1 MPDPSSSTV
10 GDLVAAFLD
19 ACGVRTAF
27 GVISIH
33 NMPVLDAFARGN
45 RMRFVPARG
54 EAGALNMADA
64 FARVSGGLGVG
75 VTSTGVAAGN
85 AAGSLVEAWTAG
97 SPVLHLTGQIERG
110 WLDRGWGYIHEAPD
124 QPTMLKGVS
133 KAFFRIG
140 APEEALDVLHEAV
153 RTARTPPAGPVSV
166 EIPIDVQGAAVEV
179 PASLAAPKT
188 TRTRPAPADLDALA
202 EAVAGARRPIL
213 WLGGGAR
220 GAESAALRLAD
231 MGVGIVTSTNGRGVV
246 PETHP
251 MTLGAF
257 NAAPPVEA
265 FYGTCDLMAVVG
277 SRLRG
282 NETLKWKLGLP
293 ERRWRVDCDPSMDG
307 RGYASARFVR
317 GDAVA
322 ALGGLAD
329 RLTGRLRPDP
339 AFAGDLAAARQAAE
353 EVLRAG
359 LGENW
364 SAVLDAVKAHFP
376 ADAPWVR
383 DITLSNS
390 IWGNRAVPLT
400 GSRQGVHSLGG
411 AIGQGLPMAVGAA
424 LAEPGRRTVALV
436 GDGGFALSLGELATA
451 AQERAPV
458 TILLMNDG
466 GYGVIRNIQDA
477 HYGGRR
483 HYADLL
489 TPDFAALC
497 ASMGVRHRKVAS
509 VEAFRQALPGGL
521 KGAGPA
527 VLEVDMAGIG
537 PFARP
542 FAGPPVREKGM
553 REKRVREKNGSAAP

>member
-1 MPDPSSSTV
+1 LPDGSSTV
-10 GDLVAAFLD
+10 GDLAAAFLD
-19 ACGVRTAF
+19 ACGVQTAF

-33 NMPVLDAFARGN
+33 NMPILDAFARGN

-85 AAGSLVEAWTAG
+85 AAGSLVEALTAG

-133 KAFFRIG
+133 KAFFRVG
-140 APEEALDVLHEAV
+140 APEEALDVLREAAK
-153 RTARTPPAGPVSV
+153 TALTPPCGPVSV
-166 EIPIDVQGAAVEV
+166 EIPIDVQAAAETPETLA
-179 PASLAAPKT
+179 PARIV
-188 TRTRPAPADLDALA
+188 RTRPAPAGLDALA
-202 EAVAGARRPIL
+202 EAVARARRPVL

-220 GAESAALRLAD
+220 GADSAALRLAD

-265 FYGTCDLMAVVG
+265 FYGSCDLMAVVG

-293 ERRWRVDCDPSMDG
+293 DNRWRVDCDPSMDG
-307 RGYASARFVR
+307 RGYAAARFVR

-329 RLTGRLRPDP
+329 RLTGRLRLDP

-353 EVLRAG
+353 AGLRAN
-359 LGENW
+359 LGEAW
-364 SAVLDAVKAHFP
+364 SAVLDIVKEHFP
-376 ADAPWVR
+376 AGSPWVR

-411 AIGQGLPMAVGAA
+411 AIGQGLPMALGAA
-424 LAEPGRRTVALV
+424 IAEPGRRTVALV
-436 GDGGFALSLGELATA
+436 GDGGFALNVGELATL
-451 AQERAPV
+451 AQEQAPV

-497 ASMGVRHRKVAS
+497 ASMGVRHLKAAS
-509 VEAFRQALPGGL
+509 VEAFSQTLPKALEGG
-521 KGAGPA
+521 GPA

-542 FAGPPVREKGM
+542 FAGPPVREK
-553 REKRVREKNGSAAP
+553 KGSAAQ

>member
-1 MPDPSSSTV
+1 MP
-10 GDLVAAFLD
+10 
-19 ACGVRTAF
+19 
-27 GVISIH
+27 I
-33 NMPVLDAFARGN
+33 LDAFARGN

-85 AAGSLVEAWTAG
+85 AAGSLIEALTAG

-133 KAFFRIG
+133 KAFFRVQ
-140 APEEALDVLHEAV
+140 APEEAMGVLRRAV
-153 RTARTPPAGPVSV
+153 QSALTPPAGPVSV
-166 EIPIDVQGAAVEV
+166 EIPIDVQAAAVEMHG
-179 PASLAAPKT
+179 SMAAPRIV
-188 TRTRPAPADLDALA
+188 RTPPAPADLDALA
-202 EAVAGARRPIL
+202 EAVAEASRPML

-231 MGVGIVTSTNGRGVV
+231 MGLGIVTSTNGRGVV
-246 PETHP
+246 SETHP

-257 NAAPPVEA
+257 NSATPVEA
-265 FYGTCDLMAVVG
+265 FYGSCDLMVVVG

-293 ERRWRVDCDPSMDG
+293 DNRLRVDCDPSMDG
-307 RGYASARFVR
+307 RGYTSAQFVQ

-329 RLTGRLRPDP
+329 RLTGRLRIDRS
-339 AFAGDLAAARQAAE
+339 FAGDLAAARQAAE
-353 EVLRAG
+353 AGLRAN
-359 LGENW
+359 LGDAW
-364 SAVLDAVKAHFP
+364 SAVLDTVKAHFP
-376 ADAPWVR
+376 AGAPWVR

-411 AIGQGLPMAVGAA
+411 AIGQGLPMAIGAA
-424 LAEPGRRTVALV
+424 LAEPGRRTVALA
-436 GDGGFALSLGELATA
+436 GDGGFALNLGELATL

-458 TILLMNDG
+458 TVLLMNDG

-497 ASMGVRHRKVAS
+497 ASIGMRHLKAGS
-509 VEAFRQALPGGL
+509 VEAFRQALPQALAGD
-521 KGAGPA
+521 GPA
-527 VLEVDMAGIG
+527 VLEVDMHGIG

-542 FAGPPVREKGM
+542 FAGPPVREAKKG
-553 REKRVREKNGSAAP
+553 ATP

>member
-1 MPDPSSSTV
+1 MPDTPATV

-19 ACGVRTAF
+19 ACGVTTAF

-33 NMPVLDAFARGN
+33 NMPILDAFARGN

-85 AAGSLVEAWTAG
+85 AAGSMVEALTAG

-133 KAFFRIG
+133 KAFFRVQ
-140 APEEALDVLHEAV
+140 APEEALGVLRRAV
-153 RTARTPPAGPVSV
+153 QSALTPPAGPVSV
-166 EIPIDVQGAAVEV
+166 EFPIDVQAAAVEM
-179 PASLAAPKT
+179 PASLAAPKIL
-188 TRTRPAPADLDALA
+188 RAPPAPADLDALA
-202 EAVAGARRPIL
+202 EAVAEASRPML

-220 GAESAALRLAD
+220 GAESAALRLAH
-231 MGVGIVTSTNGRGVV
+231 MGLGIVTSTNGRGVV

-257 NAAPPVEA
+257 NSATPVEA
-265 FYGTCDLMAVVG
+265 FYGSCDLMVVVG

-293 ERRWRVDCDPSMDG
+293 DNRLRVDCDPSTDG
-307 RGYASARFVR
+307 RGYTAARFIQ

-329 RLTGRLRPDP
+329 RLTGRLRIDP
-339 AFAGDLAAARQAAE
+339 SFAGDLAAARQAAE
-353 EVLRAG
+353 AGLRVN

-364 SAVLDAVKAHFP
+364 SAVLDTVKAYFP
-376 ADAPWVR
+376 AGSPWVR

-411 AIGQGLPMAVGAA
+411 AIGQGLPMAIGAA
-424 LAEPGRRTVALV
+424 LAEPGRRTVALA
-436 GDGGFALSLGELATA
+436 GDGGFALNLGELATL

-458 TILLMNDG
+458 TVLLMNDG

-497 ASMGVRHRKVAS
+497 ASMGVSHLHAGS
-509 VEAFRQALPGGL
+509 VKAFRQALPQALAGD
-521 KGAGPA
+521 GPA
-527 VLEVDMAGIG
+527 VLEVDMHGIG

-542 FAGPPVREKGM
+542 FAGPPVREQK
-553 REKRVREKNGSAAP
+553 KSAAP

>member
-1 MPDPSSSTV
+1 MPDPAATV

-19 ACGVRTAF
+19 ACGVTTAF

-33 NMPVLDAFARGN
+33 NMPILDAFARGN

-85 AAGSLVEAWTAG
+85 AAGSLVEALTAG

-124 QPTMLKGVS
+124 QPTMLKSVS
-133 KAFFRIG
+133 KAFFRIRS
-140 APEEALDVLHEAV
+140 PDEALGVLHRAV
-153 RTARTPPAGPVSV
+153 QSALTPPAGPVSV
-166 EIPIDVQGAAVEV
+166 EIPIDVQGAKIEV
-179 PASLAAPKT
+179 PSSLVMPKIL
-188 TRTRPAPADLDALA
+188 RTPPVPADLDALA
-202 EAVAGARRPIL
+202 EAVAEASRPML

-231 MGVGIVTSTNGRGVV
+231 MGLGIVTSTNGRGVV

-257 NAAPPVEA
+257 NSATPVEA
-265 FYGTCDLMAVVG
+265 FYGSCDLMVVVG

-293 ERRWRVDCDPSMDG
+293 DNRLRVDCDPSTDG
-307 RGYASARFVR
+307 RGYTAARFIQ

-329 RLTGRLRPDP
+329 RLTGRLRIDP
-339 AFAGDLAAARQAAE
+339 SFAGDLAAARQAAE
-353 EVLRAG
+353 EGLRAN
-359 LGENW
+359 LGDAW
-364 SAVLDAVKAHFP
+364 SAVLDTVKAHFP
-376 ADAPWVR
+376 AGSPWVR

-411 AIGQGLPMAVGAA
+411 AIGQGLPMAIGAA
-424 LAEPGRRTVALV
+424 LAEPGRRTVALA
-436 GDGGFALSLGELATA
+436 GDGGFALSLGELATL

-458 TILLMNDG
+458 TVLLMNDG

-497 ASMGVRHRKVAS
+497 ASMGVSHLHAGS
-509 VEAFRQALPGGL
+509 VEAFRQALPQALAGD
-521 KGAGPA
+521 GPA
-527 VLEVDMAGIG
+527 VLEVDMHGIG

-542 FAGPPVREKGM
+542 FAGPPVREQK
-553 REKRVREKNGSAAP
+553 KSATP

>member
-1 MPDPSSSTV
+1 MPDTSATV

-19 ACGVRTAF
+19 ACGVKTAF

-33 NMPVLDAFARGN
+33 NMPILDAFARGN

-85 AAGSLVEAWTAG
+85 AAGSLVEALTAG

-133 KAFFRIG
+133 KAFFRIRS
-140 APEEALDVLHEAV
+140 PDEALGVLHRAV
-153 RTARTPPAGPVSV
+153 QKALTPPAGPVSV
-166 EIPIDVQGAAVEV
+166 EIPIDVQGAAVEI
-179 PASLAAPKT
+179 PASLAAPKIL
-188 TRTRPAPADLDALA
+188 RAPPAPADLDALA
-202 EAVAGARRPIL
+202 EAVAEASRPML

-220 GAESAALRLAD
+220 GAETAALRLAD
-231 MGVGIVTSTNGRGVV
+231 MGLGIVTSTNGRGVV

-251 MTLGAF
+251 MTLGGF
-257 NAAPPVEA
+257 NAAPPVEV
-265 FYGTCDLMAVVG
+265 FYKSCDLMVVVG

-293 ERRWRVDCDPSMDG
+293 DRRRRVDCDPAMDG
-307 RGYASARFVR
+307 RGYTTACFIQ
-317 GDAVA
+317 GDAAA

-329 RLTGRLRPDP
+329 RLTGRLCIDRT
-339 AFAGDLAAARQAAE
+339 FADDLAAARLAAE
-353 EVLRAG
+353 EGLRMN

-364 SAVLDAVKAHFP
+364 SAVLDTVKAHFP
-376 ADAPWVR
+376 AGSPWVR

-411 AIGQGLPMAVGAA
+411 AIGQGLPMAIGAA
-424 LAEPGRRTVALV
+424 LAEPGRRTVALA
-436 GDGGFALSLGELATA
+436 GDGGFALSLGELATL

-458 TILLMNDG
+458 TVLLMNDG

-497 ASMGVRHRKVAS
+497 ASMGVCHLHAGS
-509 VEAFRQALPGGL
+509 VEAFRQALPQALAGD
-521 KGAGPA
+521 GPA
-527 VLEVDMAGIG
+527 VLEVDMHGIG

-542 FAGPPVREKGM
+542 FAGPPVREQK
-553 REKRVREKNGSAAP
+553 KSATP

>member
-1 MPDPSSSTV
+1 MPDPAATV

-19 ACGVRTAF
+19 ACGVTTAF

-33 NMPVLDAFARGN
+33 NMPILDAFARGN

-85 AAGSLVEAWTAG
+85 AAGSLVEALTAG

-133 KAFFRIG
+133 KAFFRIRS
-140 APEEALDVLHEAV
+140 PDEALGVLHRAV
-153 RTARTPPAGPVSV
+153 QSALTPPAGPVSV
-166 EIPIDVQGAAVEV
+166 EIPIDVQGAKIEV
-179 PASLAAPKT
+179 PSSLVMPKIL
-188 TRTRPAPADLDALA
+188 RTPPVPADLDALA
-202 EAVAGARRPIL
+202 EAVAEASRPML

-231 MGVGIVTSTNGRGVV
+231 MGLGIVTSTNGRGVV

-265 FYGTCDLMAVVG
+265 FYGSCDLMVVAG

-293 ERRWRVDCDPSMDG
+293 DNRLRVDCDPSMDG
-307 RGYASARFVR
+307 RGYTSAQFVQ

-329 RLTGRLRPDP
+329 RLAGRLRIDRS
-339 AFAGDLAAARQAAE
+339 FAGDLAAARQAAE
-353 EVLRAG
+353 AG
-359 LGENW
+359 LRINLGVAW
-364 SAVLDAVKAHFP
+364 SAVLDIVKAHFP
-376 ADAPWVR
+376 AGAPWVR

-411 AIGQGLPMAVGAA
+411 AIGQGLPMAIGAA
-424 LAEPGRRTVALV
+424 LAEPGRRTVALA
-436 GDGGFALSLGELATA
+436 GDGGFALNLGELATL

-458 TILLMNDG
+458 TVLLMNDG

-497 ASMGVRHRKVAS
+497 ASIGMRHLKAGS
-509 VEAFRQALPGGL
+509 VEAFRQALPQALAGD
-521 KGAGPA
+521 GPA
-527 VLEVDMAGIG
+527 VLEVDMHGIG

-542 FAGPPVREKGM
+542 FAGPPVREAKKG
-553 REKRVREKNGSAAP
+553 ATP

>member
-1 MPDPSSSTV
+1 MPDGPATV

-19 ACGVRTAF
+19 ACGVQTAF

-33 NMPVLDAFARGN
+33 NMPILDAFARGN

-85 AAGSLVEAWTAG
+85 AAGSLVEALTAG
-97 SPVLHLTGQIERG
+97 SPVLHLTGQIERE

-133 KAFFRIG
+133 KAFFRVG
-140 APEEALDVLHEAV
+140 APEEALAVLREAA
-153 RTARTPPAGPVSV
+153 RTALTPPCGPVSV
-166 EIPIDVQGAAVEV
+166 EIPIDVQSAAVEI
-179 PASLAAPKT
+179 PEALAPH
-188 TRTRPAPADLDALA
+188 RIVRPPPAPADLDALA
-202 EAVAGARRPIL
+202 EAVAGARRPVL

-220 GAESAALRLAD
+220 GADSAALRLAD

-246 PETHP
+246 PENHP

-257 NAAPPVEA
+257 NAAPPVEE
-265 FYGTCDLMAVVG
+265 FYGTCDLMAVAG

-293 ERRWRVDCDPSMDG
+293 DNRWRVDCDPSMDG
-307 RGYASARFVR
+307 RGYTSSRFVR
-317 GDAVA
+317 GDAVT

-329 RLTGRLRPDP
+329 RLTGRLRLDP

-353 EVLRAG
+353 AG
-359 LGENW
+359 LRGNLGGNW
-364 SAVLDAVKAHFP
+364 SAVLEAVKAHFP
-376 ADAPWVR
+376 AGSPWVR

-411 AIGQGLPMAVGAA
+411 AIGQGLPMALGAA

-436 GDGGFALSLGELATA
+436 GDGGFALSLGELATL

-458 TILLMNDG
+458 TVLLMNDG

-477 HYGGRR
+477 RYGGRR

-489 TPDFAALC
+489 APDFAALC
-497 ASMGVRHRKVAS
+497 AGMGVRHLKAAG
-509 VEAFRQALPGGL
+509 VEAFRKALPKALDGD
-521 KGAGPA
+521 GPA
-527 VLEVDMAGIG
+527 VLEVDMDGIG

-542 FAGPPVREKGM
+542 FAGPPVREK
-553 REKRVREKNGSAAP
+553 KVRKKGSGGKP

>member
-1 MPDPSSSTV
+1 MPDPAATV

-19 ACGVRTAF
+19 ACGVTTAF

-33 NMPVLDAFARGN
+33 NMPILDAFARGN

-85 AAGSLVEAWTAG
+85 AAGSLVEALTAG

-133 KAFFRIG
+133 KAFFRIRS
-140 APEEALDVLHEAV
+140 PDEALGVLHRAV
-153 RTARTPPAGPVSV
+153 QSALTPPAGPVSV
-166 EIPIDVQGAAVEV
+166 EIPIDVQGAKIEV
-179 PASLAAPKT
+179 PSSLVMPKIL
-188 TRTRPAPADLDALA
+188 RTPPVPADLDALA
-202 EAVAGARRPIL
+202 EAVAEASRPML

-231 MGVGIVTSTNGRGVV
+231 MGLGIVTSTNGRGVV

-265 FYGTCDLMAVVG
+265 FYGSCDLMVVAG

-293 ERRWRVDCDPSMDG
+293 DNRLRVDCDPSMDG
-307 RGYASARFVR
+307 RGYTSALFIL

-329 RLTGRLRPDP
+329 RLTGRLRIDRS
-339 AFAGDLAAARQAAE
+339 FAGDLAAARQAAE
-353 EVLRAG
+353 AGLRAN
-359 LGENW
+359 LGDAW
-364 SAVLDAVKAHFP
+364 SAVLDTVKAHFP
-376 ADAPWVR
+376 AGAPWVR

-411 AIGQGLPMAVGAA
+411 AIGQGLPMAIGAA
-424 LAEPGRRTVALV
+424 LAEPGRRTVALA
-436 GDGGFALSLGELATA
+436 GDGGFALNLGELATL

-458 TILLMNDG
+458 TVLLMNDG

-497 ASMGVRHRKVAS
+497 ASMGVSHLHAGS
-509 VEAFRQALPGGL
+509 VEAFRQALPQALAGD
-521 KGAGPA
+521 GPA
-527 VLEVDMAGIG
+527 VLEVDMHGIG

-542 FAGPPVREKGM
+542 FAGPPVREQK
-553 REKRVREKNGSAAP
+553 KSATP

>member
-1 MPDPSSSTV
+1 LPDTSSTV

-33 NMPVLDAFARGN
+33 NMPVLDAFARSG

-85 AAGSLVEAWTAG
+85 AAGSLVEARTAG

-133 KAFFRIG
+133 KAFFRVG
-140 APEEALDVLHEAV
+140 APEEALDVLREAV
-153 RTARTPPAGPVSV
+153 QTARTPPAGPVSV
-166 EIPIDVQGAAVEV
+166 EIPIDVQSAAVEI
-179 PASLAAPKT
+179 PESLVAPKIA
-188 TRTRPAPADLDALA
+188 RTRPAPADLDALA
-202 EAVAGARRPIL
+202 EAVAGAR
-213 WLGGGAR
+213 GAD
-220 GAESAALRLAD
+220 SAALRLAD

-257 NAAPPVEA
+257 NAAPPVEE
-265 FYGTCDLMAVVG
+265 FYGTCDLLVVAG

-282 NETLKWKLGLP
+282 NETLKWNLGLP
-293 ERRWRVDCDPSMDG
+293 EIRWRVDCDPSMDG
-307 RGYASARFVR
+307 RGYTTARFVQ

-329 RLTGRLRPDP
+329 RLTGRLRIDP
-339 AFAGDLAAARQAAE
+339 AFAADLAAAKQAAE
-353 EVLRAG
+353 VGLRAS
-359 LGENW
+359 LGGNW

-376 ADAPWVR
+376 AGSPWAR

-436 GDGGFALSLGELATA
+436 GDGGFALNLGELATA
-451 AQERAPV
+451 AQEQAPV

-477 HYGGRR
+477 RYGGRR

-497 ASMGVRHRKVAS
+497 ASMGVRHLKAAG
-509 VEAFRQALPGGL
+509 VEAFRQALPEALDGD
-521 KGAGPA
+521 GPA

-542 FAGPPVREKGM
+542 FAGPPVREK
-553 REKRVREKNGSAAP
+553 KGSGGKP

>member
-1 MPDPSSSTV
+1 MPDAPATA

-33 NMPVLDAFARGN
+33 NMPILDAFARDG

-85 AAGSLVEAWTAG
+85 AAGSLVEALTAG

-124 QPTMLKGVS
+124 QPTMLRGVS
-133 KAFFRIG
+133 KAFFRVQT
-140 APEEALDVLHEAV
+140 PEEALGVLREAAK
-153 RTARTPPAGPVSV
+153 TALTPPCGPVSV
-166 EIPIDVQGAAVEV
+166 EIPIDVQAAAVEIPETLA
-179 PASLAAPKT
+179 PAKFV
-188 TRTRPAPADLDALA
+188 RTRPAPADLDALA
-202 EAVAGARRPIL
+202 EAVAGARRPVL

-220 GAESAALRLAD
+220 GADSAALRLAD

-246 PETHP
+246 PESHP
-251 MTLGAF
+251 ITLGAF

-265 FYGTCDLMAVVG
+265 FYGSCDLMVVVG

-293 ERRWRVDCDPSMDG
+293 DNRWRVDCDPSMDG
-307 RGYASARFVR
+307 RGYTAAHFVR

-329 RLTGRLRPDP
+329 RLTGRLRIDP
-339 AFAGDLAAARQAAE
+339 AFADDLAAARQAAE
-353 EVLRAG
+353 AGLRAN
-359 LGENW
+359 LGEAW
-364 SAVLDAVKAHFP
+364 SAVLDTVKAHFP
-376 ADAPWVR
+376 AGSHWVR

-436 GDGGFALSLGELATA
+436 GDGGFALNIGELATL

-497 ASMGVRHRKVAS
+497 ASMGVRHLKAAS
-509 VEAFRQALPGGL
+509 VEAFSQTLPKALESG
-521 KGAGPA
+521 GPA

-542 FAGPPVREKGM
+542 FAGPPVRDAEKGG
-553 REKRVREKNGSAAP
+553 KP

>member
-1 MPDPSSSTV
+1 MPDTPATV

-19 ACGVRTAF
+19 ACGVTTAF

-33 NMPVLDAFARGN
+33 NMPILDAFARGN

-85 AAGSLVEAWTAG
+85 AAGSLVEALTAG

-133 KAFFRIG
+133 KAFFRIRS
-140 APEEALDVLHEAV
+140 PDEALGVLHRAV
-153 RTARTPPAGPVSV
+153 QSALTPPAGPVSV
-166 EIPIDVQGAAVEV
+166 EIPIDVQGAKIEV
-179 PASLAAPKT
+179 PSSLVMPKIL
-188 TRTRPAPADLDALA
+188 RTPPVPADLDALA
-202 EAVAGARRPIL
+202 EAVAEASRPML

-231 MGVGIVTSTNGRGVV
+231 MGLGIVTSTNGRGVV

-257 NAAPPVEA
+257 NSATPVEA
-265 FYGTCDLMAVVG
+265 FYGSCDLMVVAG

-293 ERRWRVDCDPSMDG
+293 DNRLRVDCDPSMDG
-307 RGYASARFVR
+307 RGYTSAQFVQ

-329 RLTGRLRPDP
+329 RLAGRLRIDRS
-339 AFAGDLAAARQAAE
+339 FAGDLAAARQAAE
-353 EVLRAG
+353 AGLRAN
-359 LGENW
+359 LGDAW
-364 SAVLDAVKAHFP
+364 SAVLDTVKAHFP
-376 ADAPWVR
+376 AGAPWVR

-411 AIGQGLPMAVGAA
+411 AIGQGLPMAIGAA
-424 LAEPGRRTVALV
+424 LAEPGRRTVALA
-436 GDGGFALSLGELATA
+436 GDGGFALNLGELATL

-458 TILLMNDG
+458 TVLLMNDG

-497 ASMGVRHRKVAS
+497 ASIGMRHLKAGS
-509 VEAFRQALPGGL
+509 VEAFRQALPQALAGD
-521 KGAGPA
+521 GPA
-527 VLEVDMAGIG
+527 VLEVDMHGIG

-542 FAGPPVREKGM
+542 FAGPPVREQK
-553 REKRVREKNGSAAP
+553 KSATP

>member
-1 MPDPSSSTV
+1 MPDPAATV

-19 ACGVRTAF
+19 ACGVTTAF

-33 NMPVLDAFARGN
+33 NMPILDAFARGN

-85 AAGSLVEAWTAG
+85 AAGSLVEALTAG

-133 KAFFRIG
+133 KAFFRIRS
-140 APEEALDVLHEAV
+140 PDEALGVLHRAV
-153 RTARTPPAGPVSV
+153 QSALTPPAGPVSV
-166 EIPIDVQGAAVEV
+166 EIPIDVQGAKIEV
-179 PASLAAPKT
+179 PSSLVMPKIL
-188 TRTRPAPADLDALA
+188 RTPPVPADLDALA
-202 EAVAGARRPIL
+202 EAVAEASRPML

-231 MGVGIVTSTNGRGVV
+231 MGLGIVTSTNGRGVV

-257 NAAPPVEA
+257 NSATPVEA
-265 FYGTCDLMAVVG
+265 FYGSCDLMVVVG

-293 ERRWRVDCDPSMDG
+293 DNRLRVDCDPSMDG
-307 RGYASARFVR
+307 RGYTSARFIQ

-329 RLTGRLRPDP
+329 RLTGRLRIDP
-339 AFAGDLAAARQAAE
+339 SFASDLATARQAAE
-353 EVLRAG
+353 EVLRAN
-359 LGENW
+359 LGDAW
-364 SAVLDAVKAHFP
+364 SAVLDTVKAHFP
-376 ADAPWVR
+376 VGASWVR

-411 AIGQGLPMAVGAA
+411 AIGQGLPMAIGAA
-424 LAEPGRRTVALV
+424 LAEPGRRTVALA
-436 GDGGFALSLGELATA
+436 GDGGFALNLGELATL

-458 TILLMNDG
+458 TVLLMNDG

-497 ASMGVRHRKVAS
+497 ASIGMRHLKAGS
-509 VEAFRQALPGGL
+509 VEAFRQALPQALAGD
-521 KGAGPA
+521 GPA
-527 VLEVDMAGIG
+527 VLEVDMHGIG

-542 FAGPPVREKGM
+542 FAGPPVREQK
-553 REKRVREKNGSAAP
+553 KSATP

>member
-1 MPDPSSSTV
+1 MPEGRATV

-19 ACGVRTAF
+19 ACGVSTSF

-33 NMPVLDAFARGN
+33 NMPILDAFARAG

-54 EAGALNMADA
+54 EAGALAMADA
-64 FARVSGGLGVG
+64 FARVTGGLGVG

-85 AAGSLVEAWTAG
+85 AVGSLVEARTAG
-97 SPVLHLTGQIERG
+97 SPVLHLTGQIERA

-133 KAFFRIG
+133 KAYFRIG
-140 APEEALDVLHEAV
+140 APEEALAVLTRAV
-153 RTARTPPAGPVSV
+153 RAALTPPAGPVSV
-166 EIPIDVQGAAVEV
+166 EIPIDVQ
-179 PASLAAPKT
+179 AAPAAM
-188 TRTRPAPADLDALA
+188 PDALAPPRIRRIPPSNADLDALA
-202 EAVAGARRPIL
+202 DALAAARRPIL

-220 GAESAALRLAD
+220 GADSAALRLAD

-246 PETHP
+246 PENHP

-257 NAAPPVEA
+257 NAAPPVEE
-265 FYGTCDLMAVVG
+265 FYGTCDLMVVAG

-282 NETLKWKLGLP
+282 NETLKWRLGLP
-293 ERRWRVDCDPSMDG
+293 AQRLRIDCDPAMDG
-307 RGYASARFVR
+307 RGYDCARFVR

-329 RLTGRLRPDP
+329 RLTGRLRTDP
-339 AFAGDLAAARQAAE
+339 AFADDLAAARAAAE
-353 EVLRAG
+353 AGLRAS
-359 LGENW
+359 LGERW
-364 SAVLDAVKAHFP
+364 TEIMETVAARLP
-376 ADAPWVR
+376 AGSPWVR

-411 AIGQGLPMAVGAA
+411 AIGQGLPMGIGAA
-424 LAEPGRRTVALV
+424 LAAPGRRTVALA

-451 AQERAPV
+451 AQERAPLTV
-458 TILLMNDG
+458 LLMNDR

-497 ASMGVRHRKVAS
+497 ASMRVWHRQVWNVAS
-509 VEAFRQALPGGL
+509 FREVLAAALVGE
-521 KGAGPA
+521 GPA
-527 VLEVDMAGIG
+527 VLEVDMNAIG

-542 FAGPPVREKGM
+542 FAGPPVREPKAG
-553 REKRVREKNGSAAP
+553 GPS

>member
-1 MPDPSSSTV
+1 MPDASPTV

-33 NMPVLDAFARGN
+33 NMPILDAFARGN

-64 FARVSGGLGVG
+64 FARVSGGLGVC

-85 AAGSLVEAWTAG
+85 AAGSLVEARTAG
-97 SPVLHLTGQIERG
+97 SPVLHLTGQIERE

-133 KAFFRIG
+133 KASFRVG
-140 APEEALDVLHEAV
+140 APEEALDVLREAV
-153 RTARTPPAGPVSV
+153 RTALTPPMGPVSV
-166 EIPIDVQGAAVEV
+166 EIPIDVQSAAVEIPETLA
-179 PASLAAPKT
+179 PARIV
-188 TRTRPAPADLDALA
+188 RTRPSPADLDALA
-202 EAVAGARRPIL
+202 EAVVGARRPVL

-220 GAESAALRLAD
+220 GADSAALRLAD

-251 MTLGAF
+251 ITLGAF

-265 FYGTCDLMAVVG
+265 FYGSCDLMAVVG

-293 ERRWRVDCDPSMDG
+293 DNRWRVDCDPSMDG
-307 RGYASARFVR
+307 RGYASAHFVR

-329 RLTGRLRPDP
+329 RLTGRLRIDP
-339 AFAGDLAAARQAAE
+339 AFAADLAAARQAAE
-353 EVLRAG
+353 AGLRAN
-359 LGENW
+359 LGDCW
-364 SAVLDAVKAHFP
+364 SAVLEAVKAHFP
-376 ADAPWVR
+376 AGSPWVR

-411 AIGQGLPMAVGAA
+411 AIGQGLPMAIGAA
-424 LAEPGRRTVALV
+424 LAEPGRRTVALL
-436 GDGGFALSLGELATA
+436 GDGGFALSLGELATL

-477 HYGGRR
+477 RYGGRR

-489 TPDFAALC
+489 TPDFVALC
-497 ASMGVRHRKVAS
+497 KSMGVRHLKAAS
-509 VEAFRQALPGGL
+509 VEAFRQALPKALEGD
-521 KGAGPA
+521 GPA
-527 VLEVDMAGIG
+527 VLEVDMDGIG

-542 FAGPPVREKGM
+542 FAGPPVRDTEKSQ
-553 REKRVREKNGSAAP
+553 KS

>member
-1 MPDPSSSTV
+1 MPDISSTV

-19 ACGVRTAF
+19 ACGVQTAF

-85 AAGSLVEAWTAG
+85 AAGSLVEARTAG

-133 KAFFRIG
+133 KALFRIG
-140 APEEALDVLHEAV
+140 APEDALDVLREAAK
-153 RTARTPPAGPVSV
+153 TALTPPAGPVSV
-166 EIPIDVQGAAVEV
+166 EIPIDVQSAAVDMPESPV
-179 PASLAAPKT
+179 APKIA
-188 TRTRPAPADLDALA
+188 RTPPSRADLDALA
-202 EAVAGARRPIL
+202 EAVVGVRRPVL

-231 MGVGIVTSTNGRGVV
+231 MGVGIVTSTNGRGVA

-251 MTLGAF
+251 MTLGAY
-257 NAAPPVEA
+257 NAAPPVEE
-265 FYGTCDLMAVVG
+265 FYGTCDFMAVVG

-293 ERRWRVDCDPSMDG
+293 DERWRVDCDPSMDG
-307 RGYASARFVR
+307 RGYTTARFVQ

-329 RLTGRLRPDP
+329 RLTGRLRTDP
-339 AFAGDLAAARQAAE
+339 AFAGDLAAARRAAE
-353 EVLRAG
+353 AGLRAS
-359 LGENW
+359 LGGNW

-376 ADAPWVR
+376 AGSPWVR

-436 GDGGFALSLGELATA
+436 GDGGFALNLGELATA
-451 AQERAPV
+451 AQEKAPV

-477 HYGGRR
+477 RYGGRR
-483 HYADLL
+483 CYADLL

-497 ASMGVRHRKVAS
+497 ASMGVRHLGAAS
-509 VEAFRQALPGGL
+509 VEAFRLALPKALDGG
-521 KGAGPA
+521 GPA

-542 FAGPPVREKGM
+542 FAGPPVREKKA
-553 REKRVREKNGSAAP
+553 REKKGSAAP

>member
-1 MPDPSSSTV
+1 MPDPAATV

-19 ACGVRTAF
+19 ACGVTTAF

-33 NMPVLDAFARGN
+33 NMPILDAFARGN

-85 AAGSLVEAWTAG
+85 AAGSLVEALTAG

-133 KAFFRIG
+133 KAFFRIRS
-140 APEEALDVLHEAV
+140 PDEALGVLHRAV
-153 RTARTPPAGPVSV
+153 QSALTPPAGPVSV
-166 EIPIDVQGAAVEV
+166 EIPIDVQGAKIEV
-179 PASLAAPKT
+179 PSSLVMPKIL
-188 TRTRPAPADLDALA
+188 RTPPVPADLDALA
-202 EAVAGARRPIL
+202 EAVAEASRPML

-231 MGVGIVTSTNGRGVV
+231 MGLGIVTSTNGRGVV

-265 FYGTCDLMAVVG
+265 FYGSCDLMVVAG

-293 ERRWRVDCDPSMDG
+293 DNRLRVDCDPSMDG
-307 RGYASARFVR
+307 RGYTSAQFVQ

-329 RLTGRLRPDP
+329 RLAGRLRIDRS
-339 AFAGDLAAARQAAE
+339 FAGDLAAARQAAE
-353 EVLRAG
+353 AGLRAN
-359 LGENW
+359 LGDAW
-364 SAVLDAVKAHFP
+364 SAVLDTVKAHFP
-376 ADAPWVR
+376 AGAPWVR

-411 AIGQGLPMAVGAA
+411 AIGQGLPMAIGAA
-424 LAEPGRRTVALV
+424 LAEPGRRTVALA
-436 GDGGFALSLGELATA
+436 GDGGFALNLGELATL

-458 TILLMNDG
+458 TVLLMNDG

-497 ASMGVRHRKVAS
+497 ASIGMRHLKAGS
-509 VEAFRQALPGGL
+509 VEAFRQALPQALAGD
-521 KGAGPA
+521 GPA
-527 VLEVDMAGIG
+527 VLEVDMHGIG

-542 FAGPPVREKGM
+542 FAGPPVREAKKG
-553 REKRVREKNGSAAP
+553 ATP

>member
-1 MPDPSSSTV
+1 MPDPAATV

-19 ACGVRTAF
+19 ACGVTTAF

-33 NMPVLDAFARGN
+33 NMPILDAFARGN

-85 AAGSLVEAWTAG
+85 AAGSLVEALTAG

-124 QPTMLKGVS
+124 QPTMLKSVS
-133 KAFFRIG
+133 KAFFRIRS
-140 APEEALDVLHEAV
+140 PDEALGVLHRAV
-153 RTARTPPAGPVSV
+153 QSALTPPAGPVSV
-166 EIPIDVQGAAVEV
+166 EIPIDVQGAKIEV
-179 PASLAAPKT
+179 PSSLVMPKIL
-188 TRTRPAPADLDALA
+188 RTPPVPADLDALA
-202 EAVAGARRPIL
+202 EAVAEASRPML

-231 MGVGIVTSTNGRGVV
+231 MGLGIVTSTNGRGVV

-257 NAAPPVEA
+257 NSATPVEA
-265 FYGTCDLMAVVG
+265 FYGSCDLMVVAG

-293 ERRWRVDCDPSMDG
+293 DNRLRVDCDPSMDG
-307 RGYASARFVR
+307 RGYTSAQFVQ

-329 RLTGRLRPDP
+329 RLAGRLRIDRS
-339 AFAGDLAAARQAAE
+339 FAGDLAAARQAAE
-353 EVLRAG
+353 AG
-359 LGENW
+359 LRINLGVAW
-364 SAVLDAVKAHFP
+364 SAVLDIVKAHFP
-376 ADAPWVR
+376 AGAPWVR

-411 AIGQGLPMAVGAA
+411 AIGQGLPMAIGAA
-424 LAEPGRRTVALV
+424 LAEPGRRTVALA
-436 GDGGFALSLGELATA
+436 GDGGFALNLGELATL

-458 TILLMNDG
+458 TVLLMNDG

-497 ASMGVRHRKVAS
+497 ASIGMRHLKAGS
-509 VEAFRQALPGGL
+509 VEAFRQALPQALAGD
-521 KGAGPA
+521 GPA
-527 VLEVDMAGIG
+527 VLEVDMHGIG

-542 FAGPPVREKGM
+542 FAGPPVREAKKG
-553 REKRVREKNGSAAP
+553 ATP

>member
-1 MPDPSSSTV
+1 MPDTSSTV

-85 AAGSLVEAWTAG
+85 AAGSLVEARTAG

-133 KAFFRIG
+133 KAFFRVG
-140 APEEALDVLHEAV
+140 TPENALDVLREAV

-166 EIPIDVQGAAVEV
+166 EIPIDVQGAAVEIPETLT
-179 PASLAAPKT
+179 PARVV
-188 TRTRPAPADLDALA
+188 RTRPASADLDALA
-202 EAVAGARRPIL
+202 GAVAGARRPVL

-220 GAESAALRLAD
+220 GADSAALRLAD

-251 MTLGAF
+251 ITLGAF
-257 NAAPPVEA
+257 NAAPPVEE
-265 FYGTCDLMAVVG
+265 FYGTCDLLVVVG

-282 NETLKWKLGLP
+282 NETLKWNLGLP
-293 ERRWRVDCDPSMDG
+293 GNRWRMDCDPSMDG
-307 RGYASARFVR
+307 RGYTTARFVR

-329 RLTGRLRPDP
+329 RLTGRLRIDP
-339 AFAGDLAAARQAAE
+339 AFAADLGAARQAAE
-353 EVLRAG
+353 AGLRAN
-359 LGENW
+359 LGESW

-376 ADAPWVR
+376 AGSPWVR

-400 GSRQGVHSLGG
+400 GPRQGVHSLGG

-436 GDGGFALSLGELATA
+436 GDGGFALNLGELATA

-458 TILLMNDG
+458 TVLLMNDG

-477 HYGGRR
+477 RYGGRR

-497 ASMGVRHRKVAS
+497 ASMGVRHLKAAS
-509 VEAFRQALPGGL
+509 VETFEQMLPEALEGD
-521 KGAGPA
+521 GPA

-542 FAGPPVREKGM
+542 FAGPPVREK
-553 REKRVREKNGSAAP
+553 KRSAAP

>member
-1 MPDPSSSTV
+1 MPDAPSSV

-19 ACGVRTAF
+19 ACGVTTAF

-85 AAGSLVEAWTAG
+85 AAGSLVEARTAG

-133 KAFFRIG
+133 KAFFRVG
-140 APEEALDVLHEAV
+140 APEESLDVLREAV
-153 RTARTPPAGPVSV
+153 NSALTPPCGPVSV
-166 EIPIDVQGAAVEV
+166 EIPIDVQSAAVEI
-179 PASLAAPKT
+179 PEALAPP
-188 TRTRPAPADLDALA
+188 RIVRMPPAPAELDALA
-202 EAVAGARRPIL
+202 EAVAGARRPVL

-220 GAESAALRLAD
+220 GADSAALRLAD

-265 FYGTCDLMAVVG
+265 FYGTCDLMVVAG

-282 NETLKWKLGLP
+282 NETLKWKLSLP
-293 ERRWRVDCDPSMDG
+293 EIRWRVDCDPSMDG
-307 RGYASARFVR
+307 RGYTASGFVR

-329 RLTGRLRPDP
+329 RLTGRLRLDP
-339 AFAGDLAAARQAAE
+339 AFADDLAAARQAAE
-353 EVLRAG
+353 AGLRAN
-359 LGENW
+359 LGAAW
-364 SAVLDAVKAHFP
+364 STVLDIVKEHFP
-376 ADAPWVR
+376 AGSPWVR

-411 AIGQGLPMAVGAA
+411 AIGQGLPMALGAA
-424 LAEPGRRTVALV
+424 LAGPGRRTVALV
-436 GDGGFALSLGELATA
+436 GDGGFALNLGELATL

-458 TILLMNDG
+458 TVLLMNDG

-477 HYGGRR
+477 RYGGRR

-489 TPDFAALC
+489 TPDFSALC
-497 ASMGVRHRKVAS
+497 ASMGVRHLTAAS
-509 VEAFRQALPGGL
+509 VEAFRRTLPKSL
-521 KGAGPA
+521 EGAGPV

-542 FAGPPVREKGM
+542 FAGPPVRE
-553 REKRVREKNGSAAP
+553 RGSGRKA

>member
-1 MPDPSSSTV
+1 MPDPAATV

-19 ACGVRTAF
+19 ACGVTTAF

-33 NMPVLDAFARGN
+33 NMPILDAFARGN

-85 AAGSLVEAWTAG
+85 AAGSLVEALTAG

-133 KAFFRIG
+133 KAFFRIRS
-140 APEEALDVLHEAV
+140 PDEALGVLHRAV
-153 RTARTPPAGPVSV
+153 QTALTPPAGPVSV
-166 EIPIDVQGAAVEV
+166 EIPIDVQAAAVEM
-179 PASLAAPKT
+179 PASLAAPKIL
-188 TRTRPAPADLDALA
+188 RAPPAPADLDALA
-202 EAVAGARRPIL
+202 EAVAEASRPML

-231 MGVGIVTSTNGRGVV
+231 MGLGIVTSTNGRGVV

-257 NAAPPVEA
+257 NSATPVEA
-265 FYGTCDLMAVVG
+265 FYGSCDLMVVVG

-293 ERRWRVDCDPSMDG
+293 DNRLRVDCDPSMDG
-307 RGYASARFVR
+307 RGYTSALFIL

-329 RLTGRLRPDP
+329 RLTGRLRIYRS
-339 AFAGDLAAARQAAE
+339 FAGDLAAARQAAE
-353 EVLRAG
+353 AGLRAG
-359 LGENW
+359 LGAAW
-364 SAVLDAVKAHFP
+364 SAVLDAVTAHFP
-376 ADAPWVR
+376 AGSPWVR

-411 AIGQGLPMAVGAA
+411 AIGQGLPMAIGAA
-424 LAEPGRRTVALV
+424 LADPGRRTVALA
-436 GDGGFALSLGELATA
+436 GDGGFVLNLGELATA

-458 TILLMNDG
+458 TVLLMNDG

-497 ASMGVRHRKVAS
+497 TGMGVRHLQAGS
-509 VEAFRQALPGGL
+509 VEAFRRALPQALEGD
-521 KGAGPA
+521 GPA
-527 VLEVDMAGIG
+527 VLEVDMHGIG

-542 FAGPPVREKGM
+542 FAGPPVREPKG
-553 REKRVREKNGSAAP
+553 GGAP

>member
-1 MPDPSSSTV
+1 MPDPAATV

-19 ACGVRTAF
+19 ACGVTTAF

-33 NMPVLDAFARGN
+33 NMPILDAFARGN

-85 AAGSLVEAWTAG
+85 AAGSLVEALTAG

-133 KAFFRIG
+133 KAFFRIRS
-140 APEEALDVLHEAV
+140 PDEALGVLHRAV
-153 RTARTPPAGPVSV
+153 QSALTPPAGPVSV
-166 EIPIDVQGAAVEV
+166 EIPIDVQGAKIEV
-179 PASLAAPKT
+179 PSSLVMPKIL
-188 TRTRPAPADLDALA
+188 RTPPVPADLDALA
-202 EAVAGARRPIL
+202 EAVAEASRPML

-231 MGVGIVTSTNGRGVV
+231 MGLGIVTSTNGRGVV

-265 FYGTCDLMAVVG
+265 FYGSCDLMVVAG

-293 ERRWRVDCDPSMDG
+293 DNRLRVDCDPSMDG
-307 RGYASARFVR
+307 RGYTSAQFVQ

-329 RLTGRLRPDP
+329 RLAGRLRIDRS
-339 AFAGDLAAARQAAE
+339 FAGDLAAARQAAE
-353 EVLRAG
+353 AG
-359 LGENW
+359 LRINLGVAW
-364 SAVLDAVKAHFP
+364 SAVLDIVKAHFP
-376 ADAPWVR
+376 AGAPWVR

-411 AIGQGLPMAVGAA
+411 AIGQGLPMAIGAA
-424 LAEPGRRTVALV
+424 LAEPGRRTVALA
-436 GDGGFALSLGELATA
+436 GDGGFALNLGELATL

-458 TILLMNDG
+458 TVLLMNDG

-497 ASMGVRHRKVAS
+497 ASIGMRHLKAGS
-509 VEAFRQALPGGL
+509 VEAFRQALPQALAGD
-521 KGAGPA
+521 GPA
-527 VLEVDMAGIG
+527 VLEVDMHGIC

-542 FAGPPVREKGM
+542 LAGPPVREAKKG
-553 REKRVREKNGSAAP
+553 ATP

>member
-1 MPDPSSSTV
+1 MPDPAATV

-19 ACGVRTAF
+19 ACGVTTAF

-33 NMPVLDAFARGN
+33 NMPILDAFARGN

-85 AAGSLVEAWTAG
+85 AAGSLVEALTAG

-133 KAFFRIG
+133 KAFFRIRS
-140 APEEALDVLHEAV
+140 PDEALGVLHRAV
-153 RTARTPPAGPVSV
+153 QSALTPPAGPVSV
-166 EIPIDVQGAAVEV
+166 EIPIDVQGAKIEV
-179 PASLAAPKT
+179 PSSLVMPKIL
-188 TRTRPAPADLDALA
+188 RTPPVPADLDALA
-202 EAVAGARRPIL
+202 EAVAEASRPML

-231 MGVGIVTSTNGRGVV
+231 MGLGIVTSTNGRGVV

-265 FYGTCDLMAVVG
+265 FYGSCDLMVVAG

-293 ERRWRVDCDPSMDG
+293 DNRLRVDCDPSMDG
-307 RGYASARFVR
+307 RGYTSAQFVQ

-329 RLTGRLRPDP
+329 RLAGRLRIDRS
-339 AFAGDLAAARQAAE
+339 FAGDLAAARQAAE
-353 EVLRAG
+353 AG
-359 LGENW
+359 LRINLGVAW
-364 SAVLDAVKAHFP
+364 SAVLDIVKAHFP
-376 ADAPWVR
+376 AGAPWVR

-411 AIGQGLPMAVGAA
+411 AIGQGLPMAIGAA
-424 LAEPGRRTVALV
+424 LAEPGRRTVALA
-436 GDGGFALSLGELATA
+436 GDGGFALNLGELATL

-458 TILLMNDG
+458 TVLLMNDG

-497 ASMGVRHRKVAS
+497 ASIGMRHLKAGS
-509 VEAFRQALPGGL
+509 VEAFRQALPQALAGD
-521 KGAGPA
+521 GPA
-527 VLEVDMAGIG
+527 VLEVDMHGIG

-542 FAGPPVREKGM
+542 FAGPPVREQK
-553 REKRVREKNGSAAP
+553 KSATP